1 MPRRE
6 PQSGDPAKSPSPPQS
21 QSGDSAGP
29 KPRRPRGVN
38 VDGMLLLD
46 KPPAMT
52 SNQAL
57 QIAKRLMNARKAGH
71 TGSLD
76 PIATGLLPLCFGE
89 TTRVAELFLGAGKTY
104 WVRIRFGLD
113 TDTGDREGKALRE
126 APVAFT
132 EQQLLDA
139 LRQFRGRIKQIPPMF
154 SALKRGGR
162 PLYKLARKGISVERE
177 AREVTVHDLAV
188 EKWRGDLLDLTLS
201 CSRGFYLRALARDL
215 GRALGCGAHV
225 SELRRTAVGDF
236 SVQDAVSVAQLE
248 EIEAPAARRRLLL
261 PTWRAVAH
269 LPEVSVPDNIAALLC
284 RGRPVRV
291 QSAAQDG
298 LVRVSSPG
306 GGFLG
311 LADLA
316 GGKITPRRLFHRPR
330 PPRR

>member
-1 MPRRE
+1 MPHPE
-6 PQSGDPAKSPSPPQS
+6 S

-29 KPRRPRGVN
+29 KPRRRGVN

-46 KPPAMT
+46 KPDGMT

-57 QIAKRLMNARKAGH
+57 QITKRLLNARKAGH

-89 TTRVAELFLGAGKTY
+89 TTRAAGLFLGADKTY
-104 WVRIRFGLD
+104 RVRIRFGLD

-126 APVAFT
+126 SPVAFT
-132 EQQLLDA
+132 EQQLFDA
-139 LRQFRGRIKQIPPMF
+139 LQQFRGRIKQIPPMF
-154 SALKRGGR
+154 SALKRDGR

-177 AREVTVHDLAV
+177 AREVTVYNLTV

-215 GRALGCGAHV
+215 GEALGCGAHV

-248 EIEAPAARRRLLL
+248 ALAARPGRRAL
-261 PTWRAVAH
+261 PVA
-269 LPEVSVPDNIAALLC
+269 
-284 RGRPVRV
+284 
-291 QSAAQDG
+291 
-298 LVRVSSPG
+298 
-306 GGFLG
+306 
-311 LADLA
+311 
-316 GGKITPRRLFHRPR
+316 PR
-330 PPRR
+330 